1 MNLLGKIFV
10 VLILVMSLLFLGFSV
25 AVYATHKNW
34 KAVVLRPRD
43 QVKPGE
49 PVGLKYE
56 LEDARAK
63 AKELQDQLTKLQQAT
78 QTEDN
83 SRRAQLARLETAKAE
98 LKKEYDLMVE
108 QLAKLTEG
116 QRRATEAAQ
125 VAQALLD
132 EKLKE
137 IDGLRQEIAETH
149 EARDTA
155 FKQSVALT
163 DKLHEAEGELSR
175 LIASSQGLAKQMAQM
190 RSVAE
195 RKGVDINEPADN
207 VPPKVDGIVLASN
220 ANGLVEISI
229 GGDDGLRRGH
239 QAYVYRKQKGENRPI
254 AKIEVVEVRP
264 DKSVA
269 KVIPE
274 FRLAPIARND
284 LVATRLN

>member
-34 KAVVLRPRD
+34 KSVVLNPRD
-43 QVKPGE
+43 KVKPGE

-56 LEDARAK
+56 LEDAKAK
-63 AKELQDQLTKLQQAT
+63 AKELQDQLTKLQQAV

-83 SRRAQLARLETAKAE
+83 ARRAQLARLETAKAE
-98 LKKEYDLMVE
+98 LKKEYDLLVE

-125 VAQALLD
+125 VAQALLA

-137 IDGLRQEIAETH
+137 IDEARTEIAETH

-155 FKQSVALT
+155 FKEAVALT
-163 DKLHEAEGELSR
+163 DKLHEAEGELAR
-175 LIASSQGLAKQMAQM
+175 LTASSQNLIKQ
-190 RSVAE
+190 VAAYRASAE
-195 RKGVDINEPADN
+195 KLGVDINAPTDN

-229 GGDDGLRRGH
+229 GGDDGLRKGH

-254 AKIEVVEVRP
+254 AKIEVVNVWP

>member
-34 KAVVLRPRD
+34 KAVALRPRD
-43 QVKPGE
+43 QAKPGE
-49 PVGLKYE
+49 PMGLKYE
-56 LEDARAK
+56 LEDAKFK
-63 AKELQDQLTKLQQAT
+63 ADGLQAQLKKLQEAT

-83 SRRAQLARLETAKAE
+83 SRRAQLARLETTKAE
-98 LKKEYDLMVE
+98 LKKEYDQLVE

-125 VAQALLD
+125 VAQELLSA
-132 EKLKE
+132 KLEE
-137 IDGLRQEIAETH
+137 IDKARQEIAETH

-155 FKQSVALT
+155 FKEAVALT
-163 DKLHEAEGELSR
+163 DKLHEAEGERDR
-175 LIASSQGLAKQMAQM
+175 LTASTRTLVRQMAQM
-190 RSVAE
+190 RDIAA
-195 RKGVDINEPADN
+195 RKGIDINEPADN
-207 VPPKVDGIVLASN
+207 LPPKVDGIVLASN
-220 ANGLVEISI
+220 ADGLVEISI
-229 GGDDGLRRGH
+229 GGDDGLRKGH
-239 QAYVYRKQKGENRPI
+239 QAYVYRKQKGESRPI

>member
-10 VLILVMSLLFLGFSV
+10 VLILVMSILFLGFSV

-49 PVGLKYE
+49 PMGLKYE
-56 LEDARAK
+56 LEDAKAK
-63 AKELQDQLTKLQQAT
+63 AKELQDQLTKLQQAN

-83 SRRAQLARLETAKAE
+83 SRRAQLARLETEKAVVT
-98 LKKEYDLMVE
+98 KERD
-108 QLAKLTEG
+108 QLTEERAKLTEG
-116 QRRATEAAQ
+116 QRRSTEAAQ

-137 IDGLRQEIAETH
+137 SDGLRQEIAETH

-155 FKQSVALT
+155 FKQAVALT
-163 DKLHEAEGELSR
+163 DKLHEAEGEEAR
-175 LIASSQGLAKQMAQM
+175 LKASNQGLVKQMAQM
-190 RSVAE
+190 RGVAE
-195 RKGVDINEPADN
+195 RKGIDINEPADN
-207 VPPKVDGIVLASN
+207 IPPKVDGIVLASN
-220 ANGLVEISI
+220 ADGLVEISI
-229 GGDDGLRRGH
+229 GGDDGLRKGH

-254 AKIEVVEVRP
+254 AKIEVVDVRP

-269 KVIPE
+269 RVIPE